1 MRRGWIALLLI
12 PVPAAI
18 FLAQAGYFS
27 SSDGMIHL
35 YRLFELDRA
44 LRAGMLYPRWF
55 PLSGYGYGLPVLNYY
70 PPLSY
75 YLAQLFHLV
84 GAGYIASIK
93 LLIALSFLIAAVSM
107 FLFARDLLGDAPAFV
122 AAVAYTYLPY
132 LLSDAYVRGNFP
144 ELLAM
149 SLLPLALWAFRKAE
163 GGRMKDEDESPGSL
177 FHPSVILAALVF
189 AAIILAHHLTAM
201 EFAAL
206 LLAYVLFLFAI
217 RRDWKSLLASA
228 GAVLLALALSAFYWL
243 PALAE
248 LNLVYVGPAS
258 VARFLVNRLVS
269 LADLAA
275 PSLAYAYLPQGEVLK
290 HAFGF
295 PQTLLALAVGIIAL
309 VVAFR
314 RRVWRTSRNT
324 QYAILTTPH
333 ASRLTPHVLFF
344 FLVVVVSIF
353 MTLSFSA
360 PLWYAIPTL
369 RFMQFPWRFQILT
382 GIGIAFLRGVGAKW
396 LAAAVARFNAS
407 AVVYGLS
414 SIVLIALGI
423 ANLPVRTFP
432 LTDAQVNLLR
442 SSDSDYV
449 VAQMGWGWT
458 REFVPATAQD
468 FESIY
473 APIANPSTPLIS
485 ARPLPSIQIQDD
497 GLLSSALRVSTPQPT
512 DVSLHT
518 FFFPNWQ
525 AYIDGAPA
533 RTFPR
538 GSLGLVSVTVP
549 SGDHTVAFRF
559 EDTPLRVAANWISL
573 LSAIAGFVW
582 LFVTHRRAA
591 IGVVGALVL
600 IGALLAWDARTAD
613 AARAPTAVSANLD
626 NRVMLIGYSTDRVAE
641 TIYVTLY
648 WFALNAMD
656 KNYQV
661 SVHLVDSNGQTVA
674 QHDDTPDQGL
684 TPTTRWLPG
693 EIIVDHH
700 ALMLKP
706 VVPGEYR
713 LTAAMYL
720 PMDNGY
726 ANLGNPIDLGRV
738 QVSP

>member
-1 MRRGWIALLLI
+1 M
-12 PVPAAI
+12 
-18 FLAQAGYFS
+18 
-27 SSDGMIHL
+27 
-35 YRLFELDRA
+35 
-44 LRAGMLYPRWF
+44 
-55 PLSGYGYGLPVLNYY
+55 
-70 PPLSY
+70 
-75 YLAQLFHLV
+75 
-84 GAGYIASIK
+84 
-93 LLIALSFLIAAVSM
+93 
-107 FLFARDLLGDAPAFV
+107 
-122 AAVAYTYLPY
+122 
-132 LLSDAYVRGNFP
+132 
-144 ELLAM
+144 
-149 SLLPLALWAFRKAE
+149 
-163 GGRMKDEDESPGSL
+163 
-177 FHPSVILAALVF
+177 
-189 AAIILAHHLTAM
+189 
-201 EFAAL
+201 
-206 LLAYVLFLFAI
+206 
-217 RRDWKSLLASA
+217 
-228 GAVLLALALSAFYWL
+228 
-243 PALAE
+243 
-248 LNLVYVGPAS
+248 
-258 VARFLVNRLVS
+258 
-269 LADLAA
+269 
-275 PSLAYAYLPQGEVLK
+275 
-290 HAFGF
+290 
-295 PQTLLALAVGIIAL
+295 
-309 VVAFR
+309 
-314 RRVWRTSRNT
+314 
-324 QYAILTTPH
+324 
-333 ASRLTPHVLFF
+333 
-344 FLVVVVSIF
+344 
-353 MTLSFSA
+353 
-360 PLWYAIPTL
+360 
-369 RFMQFPWRFQILT
+369 
-382 GIGIAFLRGVGAKW
+382 
-396 LAAAVARFNAS
+396 
-407 AVVYGLS
+407 
-414 SIVLIALGI
+414 LIALGI

-600 IGALLAWDARTAD
+600 IGALLAWDALTAD
-613 AARAPTAVSANLD
+613 AAPAPTAVSANLD